1 MGISKND
8 VKDAT
13 ISTIKGA
20 ISTVP
25 FIGGLF
31 AEYISLAQSKIAD
44 KRASQW
50 QAMVEEQLQKLH
62 TDFDSLT
69 ENEFFFSC
77 IQVATINPMRA
88 YQDEKRQLFANT
100 ILNSIHL
107 DLDSDKKMLFLS
119 LLDRYTLAGIRL
131 LKYYSENHYHEEDFT
146 HHSGMVTSY
155 TIGGTEY
162 PTTYILKSCPDF
174 KNDENYLKSL
184 SEQLTG
190 DGLISKIDFNIP
202 ESPKQA
208 RRKRTTRMGDEF
220 LSFISSE

>member
-8 VKDAT
+8 IKDAT

-20 ISTVP
+20 VSTVP
-25 FIGGLF
+25 LVGGLF
-31 AEYISLAQSKIAD
+31 AEYISLAQSKISD

-50 QAMVEEQLQKLH
+50 QTMVEEQLQKLH
-62 TDFDSLT
+62 SDFDSLT

-77 IQVATINPMRA
+77 IQTATVNAMRA
-88 YQDEKRQLFANT
+88 
-100 ILNSIHL
+100 
-107 DLDSDKKMLFLS
+107 DKKMLFLS
-119 LLDRYTLAGIRL
+119 LLDRYTLAGIKL
-131 LKYYSENHYHEEDFT
+131 LKYYSENHYHEDDFIRRG
-146 HHSGMVTSY
+146 GMVTSY
-155 TIGGTEY
+155 SVGGTEY

-184 SEQLTG
+184 SEQLSG

-220 LSFISSE
+220 LSFISGK

>member
-20 ISTVP
+20 VSTVP
-25 FIGGLF
+25 LVGGLF

-50 QAMVEEQLQKLH
+50 QSMVEEQLQKLH
-62 TDFDSLT
+62 SDFDSLT
-69 ENEFFFSC
+69 GNEFFFSC
-77 IQVATINPMRA
+77 IQTATVNAMRA

-100 ILNSIHL
+100 ILNSVLL

-119 LLDRYTLAGIRL
+119 LLDRYTLAGIKL
-131 LKYYSENHYHEEDFT
+131 LKYYSENHYHKDDFSNT
-146 HHSGMVTSY
+146 LIS
-155 TIGGTEY
+155 GTEY

-184 SEQLTG
+184 SEQLSG

-220 LSFISSE
+220 LLFISSR

>member
-20 ISTVP
+20 VSTVP
-25 FIGGLF
+25 LVGGLF

-50 QAMVEEQLQKLH
+50 QSMVEEQLQKLH
-62 TDFDSLT
+62 SDFDSLT

-77 IQVATINPMRA
+77 IQTATVNAMRA

-100 ILNSIHL
+100 ILNSVLL

-119 LLDRYTLAGIRL
+119 LLDRYTLAGIKL
-131 LKYYSENHYHEEDFT
+131 LKYYSENHYHKDDFSNT
-146 HHSGMVTSY
+146 LIS
-155 TIGGTEY
+155 GTEY

-184 SEQLTG
+184 SEQLSG
-190 DGLISKIDFNIP
+190 DGIISKIDFNIP

-220 LSFISSE
+220 LLFISSR

>member
-20 ISTVP
+20 VSTVP
-25 FIGGLF
+25 LVGGLF

-50 QAMVEEQLQKLH
+50 QSMVEEQLQKLH
-62 TDFDSLT
+62 SDFNSLT

-77 IQVATINPMRA
+77 IQTATINAMRA

-100 ILNSIHL
+100 IFNSVLL

-119 LLDRYTLAGIRL
+119 LLDRYTLAGIKL
-131 LKYYSENHYHEEDFT
+131 LKYYSENHYHKDDFSNT
-146 HHSGMVTSY
+146 LIS
-155 TIGGTEY
+155 GTEY

-184 SEQLTG
+184 SEQLSG

-220 LSFISSE
+220 LLFISSR